1 MDRLLGLL
9 ATLCLGTMAVAQSAL
24 PRLGQYDVLHYDF
37 AISLF
42 DGTDQIK
49 GKAGLKMA
57 VLQEAD
63 TLTLDLYAIDQT
75 GKGMGVKKVTT
86 GTEALFFRQSARR
99 LHIWGSGAFQPGS
112 TDLSIEYEGVPADGL
127 IIGENKYGNRTFF
140 GDNWPNRAHHWLPC
154 NDHPSDKATVSFRV
168 QAPDGYQVVGTGA
181 LKEERSLG
189 DGRRETHWEGKV
201 PIPTKVAVIGAAA
214 FAIAHQGEA
223 AGVPVSAWV
232 FPENRKE
239 GYADYAPAAA
249 CLSFFSNRIGPF
261 PYEKLANVQSK
272 TRYGGMENASNIFYF
287 ENSVTG
293 LQDHVDLIAHEVAHQ
308 WFGNSVSEGNWH
320 HIWLS
325 EGFATYGANLFL
337 EEANGRAHLEERLI
351 SDRQRVIAFA
361 NRYSAPVIDTTIT
374 DWNKLL
380 NPNAYQKG
388 GWVLHMLRRKVGEQ
402 EFWKGL
408 QAYYATYRDGNA
420 LTVDFQRIMEKACG
434 CSLRSFFQQWLYLPG
449 VPELKVEWAYRSN
462 GEVLL
467 KVAQQQK
474 EGRYEFPLDVELRS
488 ADGQSY
494 RFTAEVSGEDRE
506 YLLKPGFLPER
517 MALDPDTWLL
527 FKAQIVGP

>member
-1 MDRLLGLL
+1 MDKLLCLWI
-9 ATLCLGTMAVAQSAL
+9 TLCLSTTAFAQSSL
-24 PRLGQYDVLHYDF
+24 PRLGLYDVLHYDF
-37 AISLF
+37 TISLF
-42 DGTDQIK
+42 DDTEEIK
-49 GKAGLKMA
+49 GKARLEIGI
-57 VLQEAD
+57 LQLAD
-63 TLTLDLYAIDQT
+63 TLTLDLYAKSQAGEGMEVVKVAT
-75 GKGMGVKKVTT
+75 GA
-86 GTEALFFRQSARR
+86 EALFFRQSARK
-99 LHIWGSGAFQPGS
+99 LHIWGSKGFHPGS
-112 TDLSIEYEGVPADGL
+112 LSLEITYEGIPADGL

-168 QAPDGYQVVGTGA
+168 QAPDGYQVVGAGA

-189 DGRRETHWEGKV
+189 DGRKETHWETKV

-214 FAIAHQGEA
+214 FAVEQQGEVE
-223 AGVPVSAWV
+223 GVPVSAWV

-337 EEANGRAHLEERLI
+337 EDAYGRAYLEERLI
-351 SDRQRVIAFA
+351 SERQQVIAFA
-361 NRYSAPVIDTTIT
+361 NRYSGPVIDTTIT

-380 NPNAYQKG
+380 SPNAYQKG
-388 GWVLHMLRRKVGEQ
+388 GWVLHMLRREVGEQ

-408 QAYYATYRDGNA
+408 QAYYAAFRDGNA
-420 LTVDFQRIMEKACG
+420 LTVDFQRIMEEVCK
-434 CSLRSFFQQWLYLPG
+434 CSLSSFFQQWLYLPG
-449 VPELKVEWAYRSN
+449 VPELKVEWAYRPN
-462 GEVLL
+462 GEVSF
-467 KVAQQQK
+467 KVAQEQRGGYK
-474 EGRYEFPLDVELRS
+474 FPLDVELAS

-494 RFTAEVSGEDRE
+494 RFTVEVSEEART

-517 MALDPDTWLL
+517 IALDPDTWLL